1 MPTKS
6 IAIATFVVL
15 YIQTLGVRAV
25 AAAEG
30 DLKGH
35 VVRSRDSQPVASAAV
50 QIKETGAK
58 TSTDAQGAYAFEDL
72 VPGTYTVIVTPPG
85 GSAIQ
90 HKVSIANGAT
100 TSDDFAVGGE
110 MSALQQIV
118 VLAQRAPVEVARAAQ
133 LEAPNLIN
141 IATYEEIRKIPDVSV
156 AEAVRRIPGV
166 SLETDEGEGR
176 YVNCRGLD
184 ADLNSTT
191 FGGLRLPPT
200 NNASPFGGYRAVTL
214 DSIPIG
220 LVGAITVTKSNLPS
234 QDAEALGCTI
244 EITPKTA
251 PAGGAPFIQ
260 GNVGSGYE
268 PLRGTGI
275 IDVAVT
281 AGGRFGGPGKPSDSD
296 VTAYSDRP
304 FSVVL
309 TATYYDDQRG
319 FDDVEPA
326 YFDDTAQGAVPA
338 PGNHPYDA
346 INHVEFRDYELHRK
360 RHGYGIDLG
369 YQPNADNSWY
379 IRAFDAGYTEKY
391 LRPFFVLNPDG
402 TNTTVN
408 PDGTISDTLN
418 VGNNGNGAGPAI
430 QKDLRD
436 ERETSRDRIFV
447 IGGKDIIGDNTLD
460 YRVGYTK
467 GTWDKFY
474 DVNSEYDY
482 TAPPGSNITYTYNLS
497 GQGHTPN
504 QTIAGANY
512 LDPTQYQLSA
522 AGNSSAVNYDKELS
536 FAVNFDMPVHWAGFD
551 SEDLKSGASARMR
564 HKQTTADSR
573 SYPNIPPATPLLLST
588 VASSGPEV
596 YYNNRY
602 PIGVDIAPGYLQ
614 ANFGPG
620 VQAPAPDS
628 AALSPDLLSDL
639 EQFLDAR
646 EDVYALY
653 SQYQMNLGPFGLIGG
668 VRVERTRDK
677 SNAYQVTKS
686 FDPTGTIETDTVTPV
701 TATKNYTNWFPS
713 LQAKY
718 EIAPKL
724 VTRATWSSTLARP
737 GFNQS
742 NVSKT
747 IDFGSG
753 QVTVGNPDLKPATA
767 NSFDLTVEKYLESGG
782 ILSLGVFDKEFKH
795 YIVPNQTGFATIPGS
810 AQLLKLITFSNAASG
825 SHARGAEFNWEQ
837 RFKNL
842 PGFLGGLGASANY
855 TFVDSRIEIR
865 PGEFSTLPSASK
877 NTWNAAVFYEQYG
890 IGLRLVGY
898 STSAD
903 LFAIG
908 PQKSGDVWNAT
919 RTSMDFGSTYAFAEH
934 WSAYFNAKN
943 LLNTPH
949 KFYQGSFERV
959 IQREFYEQTYQLG
972 VRFDY

>member
-1 MPTKS
+1 
-6 IAIATFVVL
+6 VVL
-15 YIQTLGVRAV
+15 LRNIASVATLAV
-25 AAAEG
+25 LLPGYSSLAFAEESELSEG
-30 DLKGH
+30 DLTGH
-35 VVRSRDSQPVASAAV
+35 VVRSRDSQPVAAASV
-50 QIKETGAK
+50 QIAETSAR
-58 TSTDAQGAYAFEDL
+58 TATNAQGAYAFKDL
-72 VPGTYTVIVTPPG
+72 KPGVYTLLVTPAG
-85 GSAIQ
+85 ATTLQ
-90 HKVSIANGAT
+90 HKVTVAAGKPT
-100 TSDDFAVGGE
+100 QDDFSVESE

-118 VLAQRAPVEVARAAQ
+118 VLSQRSTIEVARAAQ
-133 LEAPNLIN
+133 FEAPNLVN
-141 IATYEEIRKIPDVSV
+141 IATYAEIRKIPDVSV
-156 AEAVRRIPGV
+156 AEAVRRIPGI

-251 PAGGAPFIQ
+251 PPGGAPFIQ

-281 AGGRFGGPGKPSDSD
+281 AGGRFGGSGKPSDSD

-326 YFDDTAQGAVPA
+326 YFDDTAKGAVPA
-338 PGNHPYDA
+338 AGGHPYDA
-346 INHVEFRDYELHRK
+346 ISGIDFRDYELHRK
-360 RHGYGIDLG
+360 RHGYGVDLG
-369 YQPNADNSWY
+369 YQPDANNSWY
-379 IRAFDAGYTEKY
+379 IRGFDAGYTEGY
-391 LRPFFVLNPDG
+391 IRPYLHLRPDGNTVVNADG
-402 TNTTVN
+402 TMT
-408 PDGTISDTLN
+408 DTLN
-418 VGNNGNGAGPAI
+418 APFAI
-430 QKDLRD
+430 TKNLRD
-436 ERETSRDRIFV
+436 ERETSRDRV
-447 IGGKDIIGDNTLD
+447 YVLGGKNLFDGNTLD

-467 GTWDKFY
+467 GTYDKFY
-474 DVNSEYDY
+474 DVNSSYAY
-482 TAPPGSNITYTYNLS
+482 TAPVGSNITDTYNLS
-497 GQGHTPN
+497 GAGHSPN
-504 QTIAGANY
+504 MTIAGANY
-512 LDPTQYQLSA
+512 LDPTQYQL
-522 AGNSSAVNYDKELS
+522 AGANNSSAVNFDKELS
-536 FAVNFDMPVHWAGFD
+536 FAGNFDMPVHWAGFD
-551 SEDLKSGASARMR
+551 SEDLKVGASARLR
-564 HKQTTADSR
+564 KKRTTYNSL
-573 SYPNIPPATPLLLST
+573 SYPNVPPGTPLLLST
-588 VASSGPEV
+588 AASSGPET
-596 YYNNRY
+596 YYNGRY

-620 VQAPAPDS
+620 VQAPPPNPG
-628 AALSPDLLSDL
+628 ALSPDVLLDL
-639 EQFLDAR
+639 QQFLDAK
-646 EDVYALY
+646 ENVYAGY
-653 SQYQMNLGPFGLIGG
+653 GQYQMNVGPFGLVGG
-668 VRVERTRDK
+668 VRVEHTTDK
-677 SNAYQVTKS
+677 SNAYQVAKT
-686 FDPTGTIETDTVTPV
+686 FNDPANPTFEQDTVTPV
-701 TATKNYTNWFPS
+701 TATKSYTNWFPS

-718 EIAPKL
+718 EIQPQL
-724 VTRATWSSTLARP
+724 ITRATWSSTLARP

-753 QVTVGNPDLKPATA
+753 LVTVGNPDLKPATA
-767 NSFDLTVEKYLESGG
+767 NNFDVTIEKYLANAG
-782 ILSLGVFDKEFKH
+782 ILSFGLFDKEFKN
-795 YIVPNQTGFATIPGS
+795 YIVPNQTGFEIIGPGNP
-810 AQLLKLITFSNAASG
+810 LRLVTFSNVDKA
-825 SHARGAEFNWEQ
+825 HARGMEFNWEQ

-877 NTWNAAVFYEQYG
+877 NTWNAAAFYEQYG
-890 IGLRLVGY
+890 IGLRVVAY

-908 PQKSGDVWNAT
+908 TQKSGDVWNAT

-943 LLNTPH
+943 LLDTPH
-949 KFYQGSFERV
+949 KFYQGTFERV
-959 IQREFYEQTYQLG
+959 IQREFYGQTYQLG

>member
-1 MPTKS
+1 MLV
-6 IAIATFVVL
+6 ALCLQA
-15 YIQTLGVRAV
+15 LGVRAF

-35 VVRSRDSQPVASAAV
+35 VVRSRDSQPIPGAPV

-72 VPGTYTVIVTPPG
+72 AAGLYTVIVTPPG
-85 GSAIQ
+85 GATMQ
-90 HKVSIANGAT
+90 HRVTIAKGKT

-110 MSALQQIV
+110 MSALEQIV
-118 VLAQRAPVEVARAAQ
+118 VQGQRTTIEVARAAQ

-141 IATYEEIRKIPDVSV
+141 ITTFEEIRKIPDVSV

-251 PAGGAPFIQ
+251 PQSGAPFIQ

-338 PGNHPYDA
+338 PGKHPYDA
-346 INHVEFRDYELHRK
+346 INGIDFRDYELHRK

-369 YQPNADNSWY
+369 YQPNANNSWY
-379 IRAFDAGYTEKY
+379 IRGFDAGYTEKY
-391 LRPFFVLNPDG
+391 LRPFLHLAPDG
-402 TNTTVN
+402 NTVLN
-408 PDGTISDTLN
+408 PDGTISDTL
-418 VGNNGNGAGPAI
+418 VTGNGGVPAI
-430 QKDLRD
+430 SKNLRD
-436 ERETSRDRIFV
+436 ERETSRDKIFV
-447 IGGKDIIGDNTLD
+447 LGGKNIIGDNTLD
-460 YRVGYTK
+460 YRIGFTK

-474 DVNSEYDY
+474 DENSSYVY
-482 TAPPGSNITYTYNLS
+482 TPPAGSTITYNLS

-504 QTIAGANY
+504 LTVAGAGNY
-512 LDPTQYQLSA
+512 LDPTQYQLASA
-522 AGNSSAVNYDKELS
+522 NNSSAVNFDKELS
-536 FAVNFDMPVHWAGFD
+536 FATNFDMPLHWGSFD
-551 SEDLKSGASARMR
+551 SEDLKVGASARLR
-564 HKQTTADSR
+564 KKRLTANSL
-573 SYPNIPPATPLLLST
+573 SYSNLTPVLLST
-588 VASSGPEV
+588 AASSGPEV

-602 PIGVDIAPGYLQ
+602 PIGVDITPGYLQ

-628 AALSPDLLSDL
+628 THLSPDLLSDL
-639 EQFLDAR
+639 QQFLDAK
-646 EDVYALY
+646 ENVYAVY
-653 SQYQMNLGPFGLIGG
+653 GQYQMNVGPFGLVGG
-668 VRVERTRDK
+668 VRVERTTNR

-686 FDPTGTIETDTVTPV
+686 PDTITPV
-701 TATKNYTNWFPS
+701 TASKSYTNAFPS

-718 EIAPKL
+718 EIQPKL
-724 VTRATWSSTLARP
+724 IARATWSSTLARP

-742 NVSKT
+742 TVSET

-753 QVTVGNPDLKPATA
+753 KVTVGNPDLKPATA
-767 NSFDLTVEKYLESGG
+767 NSFDFTIEKYLASAG
-782 ILSLGVFDKEFKH
+782 ILSFGVFDKEFKN
-795 YIVPNQTGFATIPGS
+795 YIVPNQTGFVNVGPGN
-810 AQLLKLITFSNAASG
+810 ALPLVTFNNVSK
-825 SHARGAEFNWEQ
+825 SHARGMEFNWEQ
-837 RFKNL
+837 RFKDL
-842 PGFLGGLGASANY
+842 PWFLGGLGASANY

-877 NTWNAAVFYEQYG
+877 NTWNVAAFYEQYG
-890 IGLRLVGY
+890 LGMRLVAY

-903 LFAIG
+903 LFFIG
-908 PQKSGDVWNAT
+908 GQKSADVWNAT

-934 WSAYFNAKN
+934 WTGYFNAKN

-949 KFYQGSFERV
+949 KFYQGTFERV
-959 IQREFYEQTYQLG
+959 IQREFYGQTYQLG

>member
-1 MPTKS
+1 VRPSKTALLLLSVLS
-6 IAIATFVVL
+6 IVGFST
-15 YIQTLGVRAV
+15 
-25 AAAEG
+25 AAMAENDG
-30 DLKGH
+30 DAAGH
-35 VVRSRDSQPVASAAV
+35 VLRSRDSQPIADVPV
-50 QIKETGAK
+50 QIQETGAK
-58 TSTDAQGAYAFEDL
+58 ATTNAQGAYTFKGL
-72 VPGTYTVIVTPPG
+72 PPGAYTLIVTPSG
-85 GSAIQ
+85 GAPVQRKISVTAGRTVQEDIT
-90 HKVSIANGAT
+90 IGA
-100 TSDDFAVGGE
+100 E
-110 MSALQQIV
+110 MSALQQITI
-118 VLAQRAPVEVARAAQ
+118 LAQRTPIAVAREAQ
-133 LEAPNLIN
+133 YEAPNLVN
-141 IATYEEIRKIPDVSV
+141 ITTFEEIRKIPDVSV
-156 AEAVRRIPGV
+156 AEAVRRIPGI

-251 PAGGAPFIQ
+251 PQSGAPFVQ

-309 TATYYDDQRG
+309 TATYYDDRRG

-326 YFDDTAQGAVPA
+326 YFDDTAKGAVPA
-338 PGNHPYDA
+338 AGGHPYDA
-346 INHVEFRDYELHRK
+346 ISGIDFRDYELHRK
-360 RHGYGIDLG
+360 RHGYGVDLG
-369 YQPNADNSWY
+369 YQPDANNSWY
-379 IRAFDAGYTEKY
+379 IRGFDAGYTELYYRPY
-391 LRPFFVLNPDG
+391 LHLKPDGNTVLNADG
-402 TNTTVN
+402 SMT
-408 PDGTISDTLN
+408 DTLN
-418 VGNNGNGAGPAI
+418 APGAI
-430 QKDLRD
+430 TKNLRD
-436 ERETSRDRIFV
+436 ERETSRDKIFV
-447 IGGKDIIGDNTLD
+447 LGGKNIIGDNTLD

-474 DVNSEYDY
+474 DENSSYAY
-482 TAPPGSNITYTYNLS
+482 TAPAGSNITYTYNLS

-504 QTIAGANY
+504 QTVTGANY
-512 LDPTQYQLSA
+512 LDPTQYQL
-522 AGNSSAVNYDKELS
+522 AGANNSTAVNFDKELS
-536 FAVNFDMPVHWAGFD
+536 FATNFDMPLHWGAFD
-551 SEDLKSGASARMR
+551 SEDLKVGASARLR
-564 HKQTTADSR
+564 KKRTTANNL
-573 SYPNIPPATPLLLST
+573 SYANLTPVLLSDA
-588 VASSGPEV
+588 ASSGPEV

-614 ANFGPG
+614 YHFGPG
-620 VQAPAPDS
+620 MKASVPPGS
-628 AALSPDLLSDL
+628 TFLSPDLLTDYQ
-639 EQFLDAR
+639 QFLDAK
-646 EDVYALY
+646 ENVYALY
-653 SQYQMNLGPFGLIGG
+653 GQYQMNRGPFGLVGG
-668 VRVERTRDK
+668 LRVERTTDK
-677 SNAYQVTKS
+677 SNAYQVQKTN
-686 FDPTGTIETDTVTPV
+686 TGTPTEIDTVTPV
-701 TATKNYTNWFPS
+701 TATKSYSNFFPS
-713 LQAKY
+713 LQGKY

-724 VTRATWSSTLARP
+724 IARATWSSTLARP

-742 NVSKT
+742 NVSET
-747 IDFGSG
+747 IDYGSF
-753 QVTVGNPDLKPATA
+753 QITVGNPNLKPAKA
-767 NSFDLTVEKYLESGG
+767 NSFDVTIEKYLESAG
-782 ILSLGVFDKEFKH
+782 ILSVGLFDKEFKD
-795 YIVPNQTGFATIPGS
+795 YIVPNQTGFQTIPGNPTP
-810 AQLLKLITFSNAASG
+810 LRLFTFSNIG
-825 SHARGAEFNWEQ
+825 KSHARGAEFNWEQ

-877 NTWNAAVFYEQYG
+877 NTWNVAAFYEEYG
-890 IGLRLVGY
+890 LGLRVVAY
-898 STSAD
+898 SASAD
-903 LFAIG
+903 LFSIG
-908 PQKSGDVWNAT
+908 SQKSGDVWNAT
-919 RTSMDFGSTYAFAEH
+919 RTSADFGSTYAFAQH
-934 WSAYFNAKN
+934 WSAYLNVKN

-949 KFYQGSFERV
+949 KFYQGTFERV

>member
-1 MPTKS
+1 VQQPK
-6 IAIATFVVL
+6 IAL
-15 YIQTLGVRAV
+15 LLLSTLAITGFSTAAMAEDNGDV
-25 AAAEG
+25 A
-30 DLKGH
+30 GH
-35 VVRSRDSQPVASAAV
+35 VLRSRDSQPIAEVPV

-58 TSTDAQGAYAFEDL
+58 ATTNAQGAYTFSHL
-72 VPGTYTVIVTPPG
+72 PPGAYTLIVTPSG
-85 GSAIQ
+85 DGVIQ
-90 HKVSIANGAT
+90 RKISVTAGKTTQQDITVGA
-100 TSDDFAVGGE
+100 E
-110 MSALQQIV
+110 MSALESIT
-118 VLAQRAPVEVARAAQ
+118 VLAQRTSIAVAREAQ
-133 LEAPNLIN
+133 YEAPNLVN
-141 IATYEEIRKIPDVSV
+141 ITTFEEIRKLPDVSV
-156 AEAVRRIPGV
+156 AEAVRRIPGI

-251 PAGGAPFIQ
+251 PQNGAPFIQ

-326 YFDDTAQGAVPA
+326 YFDDTARGAVPG
-338 PGNHPYDA
+338 PTGHPYDA
-346 INHVEFRDYELHRK
+346 INGIDFRDYELHRK

-369 YQPNADNSWY
+369 YQPNSDNSWY
-379 IRAFDAGYTEKY
+379 IRGFDAGYTEKY
-391 LRPFFVLNPDG
+391 VRPYLHLTPDGNTVLNA
-402 TNTTVN
+402 
-408 PDGTISDTLN
+408 DGTITDTLN
-418 VGNNGNGAGPAI
+418 APGAI
-430 QKDLRD
+430 TKNLRD
-436 ERETSRDRIFV
+436 ERETSRDRVFV
-447 IGGKDIIGDNTLD
+447 LGGKNIIGDNTLD

-474 DVNSEYDY
+474 DENSQY
-482 TAPPGSNITYTYNLS
+482 TYMPPAGSNISYTYNLS

-504 QTIAGANY
+504 QTVTGANY
-512 LDPTQYQLSA
+512 LDPTQYQLTGA
-522 AGNSSAVNYDKELS
+522 NNSSAVNFDKELS
-536 FAVNFDMPVHWAGFD
+536 FATNFDMPLRWGGFD
-551 SEDLKSGASARMR
+551 REDLKVGASARLR
-564 HKQTTADSR
+564 KKRTTANSL
-573 SYPNIPPATPLLLST
+573 SYPSLTPVPLST
-588 VASSGPEV
+588 AASSAPET

-602 PIGVDIAPGYLQ
+602 PIGVDIAPGFLQ

-620 VQAPAPDS
+620 VQAPPPNPG
-628 AALSPDLLSDL
+628 ALSPDLLSDL
-639 EQFLDAR
+639 QQFLDAK
-646 EDVYALY
+646 ENVYALY
-653 SQYQMNLGPFGLIGG
+653 GQYQMNIGPFGLVGG
-668 VRVERTRDK
+668 VRVERTTDK
-677 SNAYQVTKS
+677 SNAYQVTKT
-686 FDPTGTIETDTVTPV
+686 FNDPANPTFEQDTVTPV
-701 TATKNYTNWFPS
+701 TASKSYTDAFPS

-718 EIAPKL
+718 EIQPKL
-724 VTRATWSSTLARP
+724 ITRATWSSTLARP

-742 NVSKT
+742 NVAKT
-747 IDFGSG
+747 IDFGSS
-753 QVTVGNPDLKPATA
+753 QVTVGNPNLKPAKA
-767 NSFDLTVEKYLESGG
+767 NSFDLTIEKYLESAG
-782 ILSLGVFDKEFKH
+782 ILSFGVFDKEFKD
-795 YIVPNQTGFATIPGS
+795 YIVPNQTGFETVPGTATP
-810 AQLLKLITFSNAASG
+810 LRLFTFSNVNK

-842 PGFLGGLGASANY
+842 PGILGGLGASANY

-877 NTWNAAVFYEQYG
+877 NTWNAAAFYEQYG
-890 IGLRLVGY
+890 LGLRVVAY

-903 LFAIG
+903 LFSIG
-908 PQKSGDVWNAT
+908 SQKSGDVWNAT
-919 RTSMDFGSTYAFAEH
+919 RTSMDFGSTYAFTEH
-934 WSAYFNAKN
+934 WTAYFNAKN
-943 LLNTPH
+943 LLDTPH
-949 KFYQGSFERV
+949 KFYQGTFERV
-959 IQREFYEQTYQLG
+959 IQREFYGQTYQVG

>member
-1 MPTKS
+1 VQHTKIALLLLWVIS
-6 IAIATFVVL
+6 IGGFS
-15 YIQTLGVRAV
+15 
-25 AAAEG
+25 AAAMAESEG
-30 DLKGH
+30 NVAGH
-35 VVRSRDSQPVASAAV
+35 VLRSRDSQPIADVPV

-58 TSTDAQGAYAFEDL
+58 ATTNAQGVYSFSHLTPGAYTL
-72 VPGTYTVIVTPPG
+72 IVTPSG
-85 GSAIQ
+85 DGVIQ
-90 HKVSIANGAT
+90 HKISVAGGKT
-100 TSDDFAVGGE
+100 TQQDITVGTE
-110 MSALQQIV
+110 MSALESIT
-118 VLAQRAPVEVARAAQ
+118 VLAQRTPIAVAREAQ
-133 LEAPNLIN
+133 YEAPNVVN
-141 IATYEEIRKIPDVSV
+141 ITTFEEIRKVPDVSV
-156 AEAVRRIPGV
+156 AEAVRRIPGI

-251 PAGGAPFIQ
+251 PQNGAPFIQ

-281 AGGRFGGPGKPSDSD
+281 AGGRFGGAGKPSDSD

-319 FDDVEPA
+319 IDDVEPA

-346 INHVEFRDYELHRK
+346 INGIDFRDYELHRK

-369 YQPNADNSWY
+369 YQPSADSSWY

-391 LRPFFVLNPDG
+391 IRPYLHLTPDGNTVLNA
-402 TNTTVN
+402 
-408 PDGTISDTLN
+408 DGTITDTLN
-418 VGNNGNGAGPAI
+418 ASGAI
-430 QKDLRD
+430 TKNLRD

-447 IGGKDIIGDNTLD
+447 LGGKNVIGDNTLD
-460 YRVGYTK
+460 YRVCYTK

-474 DVNSEYDY
+474 DENSTY
-482 TAPPGSNITYTYNLS
+482 TYMPPAGSNIAYTYNLS
-497 GQGHTPN
+497 GEGHTPN

-512 LDPTQYQLSA
+512 LDPTQYQLTSA
-522 AGNSSAVNYDKELS
+522 NNSSAVNFDKELS
-536 FAVNFDMPVHWAGFD
+536 FAANFDMPVHWGGFD
-551 SEDLKSGASARMR
+551 SEDLKVGASARLR
-564 HKQTTADSR
+564 RKVTTANSL

-588 VASSGPEV
+588 AASSGPET

-620 VQAPAPDS
+620 VMAPAPDS
-628 AALSPDLLSDL
+628 LALSPDLISDL
-639 EQFLDAR
+639 QQYLDAK
-646 EDVYALY
+646 ENVYAVY
-653 SQYQMNLGPFGLIGG
+653 GQYQMNIGPFGLIGG
-668 VRVERTRDK
+668 VRVERTTDK
-677 SNAYQVTKS
+677 SNAYEVTKT
-686 FDPTGTIETDTVTPV
+686 FVDPAQTIEKDTVTPV
-701 TATKNYTNWFPS
+701 TADKSYTNAFPS

-718 EIAPKL
+718 EIQPKL
-724 VTRATWSSTLARP
+724 ITRATWSSTLARP

-753 QVTVGNPDLKPATA
+753 QITVGNPDLKPATA
-767 NSFDLTVEKYLESGG
+767 NSFDLTIEKYLESAG
-782 ILSLGVFDKEFKH
+782 ILSLGVFDKEFKD
-795 YIVPNQTGFATIPGS
+795 YIVPDQTGFQTLPG
-810 AQLLKLITFSNAASG
+810 AQLPLRVFTFSNVG
-825 SHARGAEFNWEQ
+825 KSHARGAEFNWEQ

-842 PGFLGGLGASANY
+842 PGVLGGLGASANY
-855 TFVDSRIEIR
+855 TFVDSRIQIR

-877 NTWNAAVFYEQYG
+877 NTWNAAAFYEQYG
-890 IGLRLVGY
+890 LGLRLVAY

-908 PQKSGDVWNAT
+908 SQKSGDVWNAT
-919 RTSMDFGSTYAFAEH
+919 RTSMDFGSTYAFTEH
-934 WSAYFNAKN
+934 WTAYFNAKN
-943 LLNTPH
+943 LLNTAH
-949 KFYQGSFERV
+949 KFYQGTYERV
-959 IQREFYEQTYQLG
+959 IQREFYGQTYQVG

>member
-1 MPTKS
+1 MQHRVT
-6 IAIATFVVL
+6 IA
-15 YIQTLGVRAV
+15 
-25 AAAEG
+25 
-30 DLKGH
+30 KGK
-35 VVRSRDSQPVASAAV
+35 A
-50 QIKETGAK
+50 
-58 TSTDAQGAYAFEDL
+58 
-72 VPGTYTVIVTPPG
+72 
-85 GSAIQ
+85 
-90 HKVSIANGAT
+90 

-110 MSALQQIV
+110 MSALEQIV
-118 VLAQRAPVEVARAAQ
+118 VLSQRTSVEVARAAQ
-133 LEAPNLIN
+133 LEAPNLVN
-141 IATYEEIRKIPDVSV
+141 ITTFEEIRKVPDVSV
-156 AEAVRRIPGV
+156 AEAVRRIPGI

-251 PAGGAPFIQ
+251 PQSGAPFIQ

-326 YFDDTAQGAVPA
+326 YFDDTAKGAVPA

-346 INHVEFRDYELHRK
+346 INGIDFRDYELHRK

-369 YQPNADNSWY
+369 YQPDANNSWY
-379 IRAFDAGYTEKY
+379 IRGFDAGYTEKY
-391 LRPFFVLNPDG
+391 LRPYLHLTPDGNTVLNA
-402 TNTTVN
+402 
-408 PDGTISDTLN
+408 DGTITDTLN
-418 VGNNGNGAGPAI
+418 ASGAI
-430 QKDLRD
+430 TKNLRD
-436 ERETSRDRIFV
+436 ERETSRDKIFV
-447 IGGKDIIGDNTLD
+447 LGGKNILGDNTLD

-474 DVNSEYDY
+474 DENSQY
-482 TAPPGSNITYTYNLS
+482 TYMPPAGSNITYTYNLS

-504 QTIAGANY
+504 QTVAGANY
-512 LDPTQYQLSA
+512 LDPTQYQLTGA
-522 AGNSSAVNYDKELS
+522 NNSSAVNFDKELS
-536 FAVNFDMPVHWAGFD
+536 FATNFDMPLHWGGFD
-551 SEDLKSGASARMR
+551 SEDLKVGASARLR
-564 HKQTTADSR
+564 KKRTTANSL
-573 SYPNIPPATPLLLST
+573 SYPNIPPATPVLLST
-588 VASSGPEV
+588 AASSGPEV

-620 VQAPAPDS
+620 VMAPAPDS
-628 AALSPDLLSDL
+628 LALSPDLVSDL
-639 EQFLDAR
+639 QQFLDAK
-646 EDVYALY
+646 ENVYAVY
-653 SQYQMNLGPFGLIGG
+653 GQYQMNVGPLGLIGG
-668 VRVERTRDK
+668 VRVERTTDK
-677 SNAYQVTKS
+677 SNAYQVTKT
-686 FDPTGTIETDTVTPV
+686 FVDPAQTIEQDTVTPV
-701 TATKNYTNWFPS
+701 TASKSYTNAFPS

-718 EIAPKL
+718 EIQPKL
-724 VTRATWSSTLARP
+724 ITRATWSSTLARP

-767 NSFDLTVEKYLESGG
+767 NSFDLTIEKYLESAG
-782 ILSLGVFDKEFKH
+782 ILSFGIFDKEFKD
-795 YIVPNQTGFATIPGS
+795 YIVPNQTGFQSFPAAALP
-810 AQLLKLITFSNAASG
+810 LRVFTFNNVG
-825 SHARGAEFNWEQ
+825 KSHARGAEFNWEQ

-877 NTWNAAVFYEQYG
+877 NTWNTAVFYEQYG
-890 IGLRLVGY
+890 LGLRLVAY

-903 LFAIG
+903 LFSIG
-908 PQKSGDVWNAT
+908 SQKSADVWNAT

-934 WSAYFNAKN
+934 WSGYFNAKN

-949 KFYQGSFERV
+949 KFYQGTFERV
-959 IQREFYEQTYQLG
+959 IQREFYGQTYQLG

>member
-1 MPTKS
+1 VQPKR
-6 IAIATFVVL
+6 IAIAMFVVL
-15 YIQTLGVRAV
+15 CVQTLAVRAL

-35 VVRSRDSQPVASAAV
+35 VVRSRDSQPIPGAPV

-72 VPGTYTVIVTPPG
+72 AAGLYTVIVTPPG
-85 GSAIQ
+85 GGSAMQ
-90 HKVSIANGAT
+90 HRVTIAKGKT

-110 MSALQQIV
+110 MSALEQIV
-118 VLAQRAPVEVARAAQ
+118 VQSQRTTIEVARAAQ
-133 LEAPNLIN
+133 FEAPNLVN
-141 IATYEEIRKIPDVSV
+141 ITTFEEIRKIPDISV

-166 SLETDEGEGR
+166 SLEIDEGEGR

-234 QDAEALGCTI
+234 QDAEALGCNI

-251 PAGGAPFIQ
+251 PQGGAPFIQ
-260 GNVGSGYE
+260 GNIGSGYE

-338 PGNHPYDA
+338 PGNHPYYA
-346 INHVEFRDYELHRK
+346 ISGIDFRDYELHRK

-369 YQPNADNSWY
+369 YQPDANNSWY
-379 IRAFDAGYTEKY
+379 VRAFDAGYTEEY
-391 LRPFFVLNPDG
+391 LRPYFHLNPDG
-402 TNTTVN
+402 NTTLN
-408 PDGTISDTLN
+408 SDGTITDTLN
-418 VGNNGNGAGPAI
+418 TGYDPVAGTFSAI
-430 QKDLRD
+430 QKDFRD
-436 ERETSRDRIFV
+436 ERETARDRIFV
-447 IGGKDIIGDNTLD
+447 LGGKNIIGDNTLD
-460 YRVGYTK
+460 YRVGFAK

-482 TAPPGSNITYTYNLS
+482 MQPAGSNITYTYNLS

-512 LDPTQYQLSA
+512 LDPTQYQLVA
-522 AGNSSAVNYDKELS
+522 ASNSSAVNYDKELS
-536 FAVNFDMPVHWAGFD
+536 FAANFDMPVHWGGFD
-551 SEDLKSGASARMR
+551 SEDLKVGASARLR
-564 HKQTTADSR
+564 RKVLTADGR
-573 SYPNIPPATPLLLST
+573 SYLNIPPATPLLLST
-588 VASSGPEV
+588 AASSGPEV

-620 VQAPAPDS
+620 VAQASDV
-628 AALSPDLLSDL
+628 LGDLA
-639 EQFLDAR
+639 QYLDAK
-646 EDVYALY
+646 ENVYAAY
-653 SQYQMNLGPFGLIGG
+653 GQYQMSRGPFGLVGG
-668 VRVERTRDK
+668 VRAEKTKDDFH
-677 SNAYQVTKS
+677 AYQEVTDAS
-686 FDPTGTIETDTVTPV
+686 GNTTASPV
-701 TATKNYTNWFPS
+701 AANKGYTNWFPS

-718 EIAPKL
+718 EIQPKL
-724 VTRATWSSTLARP
+724 ITRATWSSTLARP
-737 GFNQS
+737 GFNQI
-742 NVSKT
+742 NISKT
-747 IDFGSG
+747 VDLGTG
-753 QVTVGNPDLKPATA
+753 QITVGNPDLKPATA
-767 NSFDLTVEKYLESGG
+767 NSFDVTIEKYLESAG
-782 ILSLGVFDKEFKH
+782 ILSLGLFDKEFKN
-795 YIVPNQTGFATIPGS
+795 YIVPNQTGFATFPGIGNP
-810 AQLLKLITFSNAASG
+810 LRLFSYSNVG
-825 SHARGAEFNWEQ
+825 KSHARGMEFSWEQ
-837 RFKNL
+837 RFKEL

-855 TFVDSRIEIR
+855 TFVDSRFEIR
-865 PGEFSTLPSASK
+865 PGDFSTLPSASK
-877 NTWNAAVFYEQYG
+877 NTWNVAAFYEKYG
-890 IGLRLVGY
+890 LGLRVAAY

-903 LFAIG
+903 LFFIG
-908 PQKSGDVWNAT
+908 GQKSADVWNAT
-919 RTSMDFGSTYAFAEH
+919 RTSADFGATYAITQNLVG
-934 WSAYFNAKN
+934 YFNAKN

-949 KFYQGSFERV
+949 KFYQGTFERV
-959 IQREFYEQTYQLG
+959 IQREFYGQTYQLG

>member
-1 MPTKS
+1 LLC
-6 IAIATFVVL
+6 IFFVHCL
-15 YIQTLGVRAV
+15 ASK
-25 AAAEG
+25 AFAENEG
-30 DLKGH
+30 GGLAGH
-35 VVRSRDSQPVASAAV
+35 ILRSRDSQPVANTRV
-50 QIKETGAK
+50 QIAETGAR
-58 TSTDAQGAYAFEDL
+58 TLTDAQGAYSFSNLA
-72 VPGTYTVIVTPPG
+72 PGVYTVVAAPSD
-85 GSAIQ
+85 GSAVQ
-90 HKVSIANGAT
+90 RKVTIGAGKT
-100 TSDDFAVGGE
+100 TQQDIPVGSD
-110 MSALQQIV
+110 MSALESIV
-118 VLAQRAPVEVARAAQ
+118 VLAQRTPIAVAREAQ
-133 LEAPNLIN
+133 MEAPNLID
-141 IATYEEIRKIPDVSV
+141 ITTYEEIRKIPDVSV
-156 AEAVRRIPGV
+156 AEAVRRIPGI

-251 PAGGAPFIQ
+251 PQNGAPFIQ

-281 AGGRFGGPGKPSDSD
+281 AGGRFGGSGTPSDSN

-326 YFDDTAQGAVPA
+326 YFDDTARGAVPT

-346 INHVEFRDYELHRK
+346 INGIDFRDYELHRK

-369 YQPNADNSWY
+369 YQPDADNSWY
-379 IRAFDAGYTEKY
+379 IRGFDAGYTEQYIRPY
-391 LRPFFVLNPDG
+391 LHLAPDG
-402 TNTTVN
+402 NTVVN
-408 PDGTISDTLN
+408 ADGSLTDTLN
-418 VGNNGNGAGPAI
+418 TGNGGSAPI
-430 QKDLRD
+430 TKNLRD
-436 ERETSRDRIFV
+436 ERETSRDRVFV
-447 IGGKDIIGDNTLD
+447 LGGKNLIGGNTLD

-474 DVNSEYDY
+474 DENSTY
-482 TAPPGSNITYTYNLS
+482 TYMPPAGSNIVYNYSLT
-497 GQGHTPN
+497 GPDHIPN
-504 QTIAGANY
+504 QTVTGANY
-512 LDPTQYQLSA
+512 LDPTQYQLTGA
-522 AGNSSAVNYDKELS
+522 NNSSAVNFDEELS
-536 FAVNFDMPVHWAGFD
+536 SAINFDMPVKWGGFD
-551 SEDLKSGASARMR
+551 SEDLKIGASARLR
-564 HKQTTADSR
+564 KKRTTANSL

-588 VASSGPEV
+588 AASSGPEV
-596 YYNNRY
+596 YYDGRY

-614 ANFGPG
+614 AHFGPG
-620 VQAPAPDS
+620 VQAPPPNAG
-628 AALSPDLLSDL
+628 ALSPDLLSDL
-639 EQFLDAR
+639 QQFLDAK
-646 EDVYALY
+646 EDVYAVY
-653 SQYQMNLGPFGLIGG
+653 GQYQMNVGRFGLVGG
-668 VRVERTRDK
+668 VRGERTTDR
-677 SNAYQVTKS
+677 SHAYQVATSVDATTK
-686 FDPTGTIETDTVTPV
+686 FETDTVTPV
-701 TATKNYTNWFPS
+701 AASKSYTDWFPS

-718 EIAPKL
+718 EIQPKL
-724 VTRATWSSTLARP
+724 ITRATWSSTLARP

-742 NVSKT
+742 NVSET
-747 IDFGSG
+747 IDYGSN
-753 QVTVGNPDLKPATA
+753 QITVGNPNLKPATA
-767 NSFDLTVEKYLESGG
+767 NTFDLTIEKYLQSAG
-782 ILSLGVFDKEFKH
+782 ILSLGVFDKEFKD
-795 YIVPNQTGFATIPGS
+795 YIVPDQTGFERIGGGNP
-810 AQLLKLITFSNAASG
+810 LRVFTFNNVG
-825 SHARGAEFNWEQ
+825 KSHARGAEFNWEQ
-837 RFKNL
+837 RFKSL
-842 PGFLGGLGASANY
+842 PGILGGLGASANY

-877 NTWNAAVFYEQYG
+877 DTWNAAVFYEQYG
-890 IGLRLVGY
+890 LGLRLAAY

-903 LFAIG
+903 LFSIG
-908 PQKSGDVWNAT
+908 SQRSADVWNAK

-934 WSAYFNAKN
+934 WSAYFNVKN

-949 KFYQGSFERV
+949 MFYQGTSERV
-959 IQREFYEQTYQLG
+959 IQREFYLQTYQLG

>member
-1 MPTKS
+1 
-6 IAIATFVVL
+6 
-15 YIQTLGVRAV
+15 
-25 AAAEG
+25 
-30 DLKGH
+30 
-35 VVRSRDSQPVASAAV
+35 V
-50 QIKETGAK
+50 QITETGAK
-58 TSTDAQGAYAFEDL
+58 TQTNAQGAYSFGDL
-72 VPGTYTVIVTPPG
+72 APGRYTLVVTPNG
-85 GSAIQ
+85 GSPIQ
-90 HKVSIANGAT
+90 RKVTIAAGKAT
-100 TSDDFAVGGE
+100 QQDMTVGPE
-110 MSALQQIV
+110 MTALESIV
-118 VLAQRAPVEVARAAQ
+118 VLAQRTPQSVARAAQ
-133 LEAPNLIN
+133 LEAPNLVN

-156 AEAVRRIPGV
+156 AEAVRRIPGI

-251 PAGGAPFIQ
+251 PQNGAPFIQ

-281 AGGRFGGPGKPSDSD
+281 AGGRFGGSGKPSGSD

-319 FDDVEPA
+319 FDDVEPG
-326 YFDDTAQGAVPA
+326 YYDDTARGAVPQ
-338 PGNHPYDA
+338 PGNHPYYA
-346 INHVEFRDYELHRK
+346 ISGIDFRDYELHRK

-369 YQPNADNSWY
+369 YQPDANNDWY
-379 IRAFDAGYTEKY
+379 LRAFDAGYTEQY
-391 LRPFFVLNPDG
+391 LRPYLHLKPDGNTVLNPDG
-402 TNTTVN
+402 TIT
-408 PDGTISDTLN
+408 DTLN
-418 VGNNGNGAGPAI
+418 GANAI
-430 QKDLRD
+430 TKNLRD

-447 IGGKDIIGDNTLD
+447 LGGKNILGDNTLD

-474 DVNSEYDY
+474 DENSTY
-482 TAPPGSNITYTYNLS
+482 TYGAPAGSNITYTYNLS

-504 QTIAGANY
+504 QMIAGANY
-512 LDPTQYQLSA
+512 LDPTKYHLTSA
-522 AGNSSAVNYDKELS
+522 SNSSAVNFDKELS
-536 FAVNFDMPVHWAGFD
+536 LATNFDMPLHWGGFD
-551 SEDLKSGASARMR
+551 SEDLKVGVSARLRKKRTSAM
-564 HKQTTADSR
+564 TL
-573 SYPNIPPATPLLLST
+573 SYPNIPPGTPLLLST
-588 VASSGPEV
+588 AASSGPET

-620 VQAPAPDS
+620 VGGNDPT
-628 AALSPDLLSDL
+628 
-639 EQFLDAR
+639 QFLDAK
-646 EDVYALY
+646 ENVYAAY
-653 SQYQMNLGPFGLIGG
+653 GQYQMNRGPFGLVGG
-668 VRVERTRDK
+668 VRVERTTDK
-677 SNAYQVTKS
+677 SNAFQVNNT
-686 FDPTGTIETDTVTPV
+686 TGDVIPV
-701 TATKNYTNWFPS
+701 AASKAYSNWFPS

-718 EIAPKL
+718 EIQPKL
-724 VTRATWSSTLARP
+724 ITRATWSSTLARP

-747 IDFGSG
+747 IDFGTG

-767 NSFDLTVEKYLESGG
+767 NTFDVTIEKYLESAG
-782 ILSLGVFDKEFKH
+782 ILSFGIFDKEFKN
-795 YIVPNQTGFATIPGS
+795 YIVPNQTGTQVVPG
-810 AQLLKLITFSNAASG
+810 AGNPLRLFTFSNVSK

-837 RFKNL
+837 RFKDL

-877 NTWNAAVFYEQYG
+877 NTWNAAVFYEKYG
-890 IGLRLVGY
+890 LGLRVVGY
-898 STSAD
+898 SASAD
-903 LFAIG
+903 LFSIG
-908 PQKSGDVWNAT
+908 SQKSGDIWNAT
-919 RTSMDFGSTYAFAEH
+919 RTSMDFGSTYAITGNWAG
-934 WSAYFNAKN
+934 YFNVKN
-943 LLNTPH
+943 LLDTPH
-949 KFYQGSFERV
+949 RFYQGTSDRT
-959 IQREFYEQTYQLG
+959 IQREFYGHTYQLG
-972 VRFDY
+972 LRFDY